1 MVAVVS
7 SYFAFFFRLIML
19 VYCRKRARGT
29 KKVQELQITKQKINE
44 LGFKHLGRNVADN
57 DVLIAMSI
65 RGEVQEFLQVNYTK
79 SVGIQFVT

>member
-1 MVAVVS
+1 M
-7 SYFAFFFRLIML
+7 
-19 VYCRKRARGT
+19 
-29 KKVQELQITKQKINE
+29 QELQITKHKINE
-44 LGFKHLGRNVADN
+44 LGFKHLGRNVAEN